1 MKKEIKSF
9 ADSLSFN
16 PLFPERTA
24 KRSSGD
30 FDIVFQIWSNRKA
43 MARSIR
49 MQEMGDTKNK
59 WIAIQPLSDG
69 EGY

>member
-49 MQEMGDTKNK
+49 MQESGDTKNR
-59 WIAIQPLSDG
+59 WIPCVPLTDG